1 MQIIINAIEYQEE
14 DIIVN
19 CDLDIGMLKGIWKGK
34 SPPVLNSQYYVE
46 LTLDDLI
53 PEQIKTLSRNKKYI
67 IGVSVKND
75 DMLFAGICEDYDGE
89 IYYIRFECDWLEMI
103 DIKEDAQSIYLEDN
117 VLFWMD
123 YHQVQIFP
131 YDIL

>member
-14 DIIVN
+14 NIIVN

-34 SPPVLNSQYYVE
+34 NPPVLNFHYYVE

-53 PEQIKTLSRNKKYI
+53 PEQIKALPRNKKYLV
-67 IGVSVKND
+67 GVKVKNND
-75 DMLFAGICEDYDGE
+75 VLFAGICEDYDGE
-89 IYYIRFECDWLEMI
+89 IYYIRFACDWLEMI
-103 DIKEDAQSIYLEDN
+103 DVKEDAQSIHLEDN
-117 VLFWMD
+117 VLFWID